1 MKHSLSA
8 ISLMLVLL
16 MAASACG
23 ASGTTADTTAAAAD
37 TTTAAPE
44 TEPLDYT
51 DPGVDYGGETF
62 RFLDYKKATYKW
74 QANGYSELYC
84 LEENGEPINDAQYQR
99 NRAVEEQLNIKLE
112 PYTVE
117 KPSDELQKF
126 VLAGDDE
133 VKAAYLISNSL
144 VNLLNTENMLQD
156 LSAIPT
162 IDLSASRWNQ
172 SALETFTLGGEV
184 KVATGDIC
192 LYSQFSPMMVFFN
205 KQVAEEFKITDL
217 YDLARSGKWTWDK
230 CAEYCKMVA
239 GDVNGDAVYDEN
251 DRYGMAEQLW
261 IVGSLVTSADID
273 FTTREKDGSIK
284 MTLNS
289 PRMADFIEFI
299 IPFLNDRQT
308 NCVSQQFEGKYSNV
322 FYDLH
327 IPMFKDNQLLFNLQ
341 QLLIGFELRAMDTDY
356 GLLPIPKFGEEQED
370 YCTPISPS
378 WTTVISI
385 PATNADTER
394 TGVVI
399 DALAFH
405 SQQLVTPAY
414 IDTTIRHKSLRDED
428 SAEMLEMILAN
439 MKYDIAQIYNWG
451 SVYNNVNGLGTN
463 NNANFASAWAGMES
477 SVNAALEK
485 TMEQFK

>member
-1 MKHSLSA
+1 
-8 ISLMLVLL
+8 
-16 MAASACG
+16 
-23 ASGTTADTTAAAAD
+23 
-37 TTTAAPE
+37 
-44 TEPLDYT
+44 
-51 DPGVDYGGETF
+51 
-62 RFLDYKKATYKW
+62 
-74 QANGYSELYC
+74 
-84 LEENGEPINDAQYQR
+84 
-99 NRAVEEQLNIKLE
+99 
-112 PYTVE
+112 
-117 KPSDELQKF
+117 
-126 VLAGDDE
+126 
-133 VKAAYLISNSL
+133 
-144 VNLLNTENMLQD
+144 
-156 LSAIPT
+156 
-162 IDLSASRWNQ
+162 
-172 SALETFTLGGEV
+172 
-184 KVATGDIC
+184 
-192 LYSQFSPMMVFFN
+192 
-205 KQVAEEFKITDL
+205 
-217 YDLARSGKWTWDK
+217 
-230 CAEYCKMVA
+230 MVA

-414 IDTTIRHKSLRDED
+414 IDTTLSGKVARDED
-428 SAEMLEMILAN
+428 SVAMLEIIL
-439 MKYDIAQIYNWG
+439 G
-451 SVYNNVNGLGTN
+451 SVRFDFANIFNLGGVTGIFSRGGMSGEN
-463 NNANFASAWAGMES
+463 TFASDYASIETVIREEFAKMAETYG
-477 SVNAALEK
+477 K
-485 TMEQFK
+485 Q